1 MIKINKEVVKSH
13 LLDLDLFL
21 ISLIL
26 NLLISNLNYFANVSH
41 IKQLNLII
49 SNSQMFLR
57 NILTLIHVVNLASD

>member
-13 LLDLDLFL
+13 LLDLDLFS

-26 NLLISNLNYFANVSH
+26 NLQISNLTYFANVSH
-41 IKQLNLII
+41 IKPLNLII

>member
-26 NLLISNLNYFANVSH
+26 NLLISNLNYFAKDSH
-41 IKQLNLII
+41 IKPLNLII